1 MNDLQMRA
9 IMMAVQ
15 RELEAGSTPPI
26 HLEGAPNPT
35 PKVPANQALLR
46 LYDYLHTMAQHLQL
60 ELVHTQVCFLL
71 RHLEL

>member
-1 MNDLQMRA
+1 
-9 IMMAVQ
+9 MMAVQ
-15 RELEAGSTPPI
+15 RELEAGSTPPT

-71 RHLEL
+71 RHLELQGKIVFFTG